1 MKDLKPATYKIS
13 KFCMEPTAFK
23 VKEESQFANKEA
35 EFVKTKL
42 MTRLTYTLDEVH
54 VPSHLVAIPPVAFC
68 SWQLK
73 LNNLGLLQ
81 MSGTFKVD
89 SGGKV
94 EFQEEDGID
103 YAPVTVQ
110 LPGGERVPFLF
121 TVKELNAKGTLDGF
135 GGDFTVPSY
144 RGSSFLD
151 PKVCRLALALRSA
164 RLDVKDRT
172 CLMLSFASLDSLSVC
187 LCILVCKVDQQ
198 LFRSAFA

>member
-1 MKDLKPATYKIS
+1 
-13 KFCMEPTAFK
+13 MEPTAFK

-54 VPSHLVAIPPVAFC
+54 VASPRRSSTVAFR
-68 SWQLK
+68 SQQLK

-121 TVKELNAKGTLDGF
+121 TVKELNAKGSLDGF

-151 PKVCRLALALRSA
+151 PKVCLSALALRSVS
-164 RLDVKDRT
+164 LDVKDYTR
-172 CLMLSFASLDSLSVC
+172 LVLSLAQVSLDSLLSAWMS
-187 LCILVCKVDQQ
+187 LVCNADQQ
-198 LFRSAFA
+198 MFNVRLHCVLMAM

>member
-1 MKDLKPATYKIS
+1 
-13 KFCMEPTAFK
+13 
-23 VKEESQFANKEA
+23 
-35 EFVKTKL
+35 
-42 MTRLTYTLDEVH
+42 
-54 VPSHLVAIPPVAFC
+54 
-68 SWQLK
+68 
-73 LNNLGLLQ
+73 

-121 TVKELNAKGTLDGF
+121 TVKELNAKGSLDGF

-151 PKVCRLALALRSA
+151 PKVCNAAL
-164 RLDVKDRT
+164 T
-172 CLMLSFASLDSLSVC
+172 CAVL
-187 LCILVCKVDQQ
+187 
-198 LFRSAFA
+198 

>member
-1 MKDLKPATYKIS
+1 
-13 KFCMEPTAFK
+13 
-23 VKEESQFANKEA
+23 
-35 EFVKTKL
+35 
-42 MTRLTYTLDEVH
+42 
-54 VPSHLVAIPPVAFC
+54 
-68 SWQLK
+68 
-73 LNNLGLLQ
+73 

-121 TVKELNAKGTLDGF
+121 TVKELSAKGTLDGF

-151 PKVCRLALALRSA
+151 PKVCSFALALRSA
-164 RLDVKDRT
+164 SLDVKDCT
-172 CLMLSFASLDSLSVC
+172 SLMLSSAQLPHLIASLFVL
-187 LCILVCKVDQQ
+187 LCAKHISSCYGMHLHDARMAMQY
-198 LFRSAFA
+198 LA